1 VPMSSGS
8 SDDCFL
14 QKGPGHS
21 LSPPRHDQK
30 EDATNHISVACFFQP
45 NLSVC
50 AADRSHTVRHVSWVG
65 LLTPTKPK
73 LADSKST

>member
-1 VPMSSGS
+1 MFIWGKLLVPMSSGS

-30 EDATNHISVACFFQP
+30 ETATNHISVACFSQP
-45 NLSVC
+45 NLSV
-50 AADRSHTVRHVSWVG
+50 SLLIGVTQYGMSVG
-65 LLTPTKPK
+65 
-73 LADSKST
+73 